1 MTLGKTPW
9 RELNLEDIALW
20 DAAPRRFVLGLLAS
34 LVLFCVTLYWLMP
47 QYEVLQQRRQLNHQL
62 QTQFAQQVNPWALA
76 QKSQGASGQGVQAL
90 SKDAL
95 AIWLATIASDA
106 QTLGLT
112 GVKVAPQMMDA
123 SQGAGSAAPADSLAA
138 ISGRVLLQ
146 ADGGYAAL
154 ARWWA
159 ALSASEHV
167 LSMSQIE
174 MNGVGDKRVHGQV
187 LVRFALEVRP

>member
-1 MTLGKTPW
+1 
-9 RELNLEDIALW
+9 
-20 DAAPRRFVLGLLAS
+20 
-34 LVLFCVTLYWLMP
+34 
-47 QYEVLQQRRQLNHQL
+47 
-62 QTQFAQQVNPWALA
+62 
-76 QKSQGASGQGVQAL
+76 
-90 SKDAL
+90 
-95 AIWLATIASDA
+95 
-106 QTLGLT
+106 
-112 GVKVAPQMMDA
+112 MMDA
-123 SQGAGSAAPADSLAA
+123 SQGAGSAAPADSLEA